1 MVSLEVVQETH
12 LRMAYRYVYQ
22 LVYLRKGE
30 RIFRTGFVQVYE
42 VYAHSPLFVFLF
54 YYHGVG

>member
-1 MVSLEVVQETH
+1 MVSLEGVQETH
-12 LRMAYRYVYQ
+12 LKMAYRCVHQ

-30 RIFRTGFVQVYE
+30 SIFRTGFVQVCE
-42 VYAHSPLFVFLF
+42 VYTHSPLSALLF